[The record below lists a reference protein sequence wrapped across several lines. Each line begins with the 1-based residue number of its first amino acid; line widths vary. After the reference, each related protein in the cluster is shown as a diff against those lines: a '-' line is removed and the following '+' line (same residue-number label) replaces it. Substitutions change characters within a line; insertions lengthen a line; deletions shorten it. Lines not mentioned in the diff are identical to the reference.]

1 MGESTLKKGEIQY
14 KNRLDE
20 IGKQKG
26 NIGELK
32 LDLYVAR
39 QQAEN
44 IDELKKMVYHLQRE
58 LLQERTK
65 VKALSEELEN
75 PMNVHRWRKL
85 EGSDPQTY
93 ELIQKV
99 RTLQKRLI
107 AKTEDVVSKDFEI
120 QEKERLHKEL
130 RGVLEKQPGPEI
142 LEQLDLF
149 QETFGKKV
157 KQMKAMHSELETY
170 QAQVGDYKD
179 EIDRLTRELQEV
191 KKKYYDQKKREQALH
206 DAQRGDTTAIHP
218 RHIPSTRFTG
228 GGFNLAH

>member
-1 MGESTLKKGEIQY
+1 MGKKGEIQY

-26 NIGELK
+26 NIGKLK
-32 LDLYVAR
+32 RDLYVAR

-85 EGSDPQTY
+85 EGSDPATY

-99 RTLQKRLI
+99 KTLQKRLI
-107 AKTEDVVSKDFEI
+107 QKTEEVVEKDLQI
-120 QEKERLHKEL
+120 QEKEKLYVEL
-130 RGVLEKQPGPEI
+130 KSILARQPGPEVR
-142 LEQLDLF
+142 EQLEMYEENL
-149 QETFGKKV
+149 QAKK
-157 KQMKAMHSELETY
+157 KQMQAM
-170 QAQVGDYKD
+170 
-179 EIDRLTRELQEV
+179 
-191 KKKYYDQKKREQALH
+191 
-206 DAQRGDTTAIHP
+206 
-218 RHIPSTRFTG
+218 
-228 GGFNLAH
+228 